1 MPDPVITIVHPD
13 QLKREVM
20 ITSSPVKL
28 GRGGRA
34 RLAKLAI
41 NHQVAMSGRS
51 ICSPRAKSMVRL
63 CVRS

>member
-20 ITSSPVKL
+20 ITSSPVRL